1 MSRIIFWLALIFL
14 VIFAIRSKIRS
25 AQKRHQQQFRPPQQ
39 PQNSQQPQQPQ
50 QPQPGPQAGTPFSYK
65 ARAAEKA
72 ANDAEVMLQ
81 CAHCGVYYPATET
94 VRADGRDFCSAAH
107 AALPAA

>member
-39 PQNSQQPQQPQ
+39 PQTPP

-81 CAHCGVYYPATET
+81 CAHCGVYYPAAET